1 MCVYLYARNSMI
13 DVDDVF
19 NRLSYIII
27 IVIKASKPIKMV
39 WVLFFYVI
47 KHKKGW
53 RWVTPSRSI
62 MFMNIKD
69 FVVTNNY
76 NLILSDCYLSDNIKG
91 FDF

>member
-39 WVLFFYVI
+39 WVLFYVI